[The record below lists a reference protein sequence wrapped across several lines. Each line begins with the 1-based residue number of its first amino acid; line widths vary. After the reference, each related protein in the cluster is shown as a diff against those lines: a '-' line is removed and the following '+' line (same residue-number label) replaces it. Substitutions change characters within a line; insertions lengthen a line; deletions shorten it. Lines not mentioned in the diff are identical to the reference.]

1 MKIIID
7 ERETA
12 LYDLF
17 PKSGKIAIVKKVLNL
32 GDIIFSN
39 DDETSI
45 YMVFERKSFRDLL
58 ASIKDGRYAEQ
69 SYRLTNC
76 FPEPHNIVYLLEGMF
91 STLPREEDKKL
102 VVSCMASLNYF
113 KGFSVMRTVS
123 IAETAQHILFMAE
136 KIDKEIKAG
145 KTAKYSGNKSENT
158 STNSENKMVN
168 VEANT
173 DSTISECDSA
183 VVPSNAVPSNAVPSN
198 VVPSNVVPSNAVPSN
213 AVPSNVVPSNVVPS
227 NVVPSNVV
235 PSKVVPSNV
244 VPSNAVPLPTDYCGV
259 VKASKKANITK
270 DNIGQMILMQIPGI
284 SSITAIEIMRP
295 FTNFLEFIDKIRT
308 DKTYLNSVILVVNGK
323 KRKLG
328 SNIIKSINE
337 LLLD

>member
-158 STNSENKMVN
+158 STNSENKIAN

-183 VVPSNAVPSNAVPSN
+183 VVPST
-198 VVPSNVVPSNAVPSN
+198 VVPSTVVPST
-213 AVPSNVVPSNVVPS
+213 VVPSTV
-227 NVVPSNVV
+227 
-235 PSKVVPSNV
+235 
-244 VPSNAVPLPTDYCGV
+244 VPLPTDYCGV

-308 DKTYLNSVILVVNGK
+308 DKTYLNSVILEVNGK

-328 SNIIKSINE
+328 SNIVKSINE

>member
-91 STLPREEDKKL
+91 STLSREEDKKL

-158 STNSENKMVN
+158 STNSENKIAN

-183 VVPSNAVPSNAVPSN
+183 VVPSNAVPSNAVPSS
-198 VVPSNVVPSNAVPSN
+198 VVPSTV
-213 AVPSNVVPSNVVPS
+213 
-227 NVVPSNVV
+227 
-235 PSKVVPSNV
+235 
-244 VPSNAVPLPTDYCGV
+244 VPLPTDYCGV

-308 DKTYLNSVILVVNGK
+308 DKTYLNSVILDVNGK

-328 SNIIKSINE
+328 SNIVKSINE

>member
-1 MKIIID
+1 MCPNTYIMKIIID
-7 ERETA
+7 EREAA
-12 LYDLF
+12 LYDLC
-17 PKSGKIAIVKKVLNL
+17 PKTERITIEKKVLNL
-32 GDIIFSN
+32 GDIIFTS

-45 YMVFERKSFRDLL
+45 YLVIERKSFRDLL

-76 FPEPHNIVYLLEGMF
+76 FPETHNIVYLLEGMF

-102 VVSCMASLNYF
+102 VISCMASLNYF

-123 IAETAQHILFMAE
+123 IAETAQHIVYMAE
-136 KIDKEIKAG
+136 KIDKEIKDG
-145 KTAKYSGNKSENT
+145 KVAKYSNMAAT
-158 STNSENKMVN
+158 VTPT
-168 VEANT
+168 A
-173 DSTISECDSA
+173 IA
-183 VVPSNAVPSNAVPSN
+183 
-198 VVPSNVVPSNAVPSN
+198 
-213 AVPSNVVPSNVVPS
+213 
-227 NVVPSNVV
+227 
-235 PSKVVPSNV
+235 
-244 VPSNAVPLPTDYCGV
+244 TDYCGV

-295 FTNFLEFIDKIRT
+295 FANFLEFTDKIRSDT
-308 DKTYLNSVILVVNGK
+308 TYLNSVIVEATAGK

-337 LLLD
+337 LLLNIE

>member
-91 STLPREEDKKL
+91 STLSREEDKKL

-158 STNSENKMVN
+158 STNSENKIAN
-168 VEANT
+168 VEANA

-183 VVPSNAVPSNAVPSN
+183 VVPSN
-198 VVPSNVVPSNAVPSN
+198 VVPLT
-213 AVPSNVVPSNVVPS
+213 
-227 NVVPSNVV
+227 
-235 PSKVVPSNV
+235 V

-295 FTNFLEFIDKIRT
+295 FTNFLEFIDKIRE
-308 DKTYLNSVILVVNGK
+308 DKTYLNSVILEVNEK

-328 SNIIKSINE
+328 SNIVKSINE

>member
-91 STLPREEDKKL
+91 STLSREEDKKL

-145 KTAKYSGNKSENT
+145 KTAKYSCNKSENT
-158 STNSENKMVN
+158 STNFENKIAH
-168 VEANT
+168 VEANA

-183 VVPSNAVPSNAVPSN
+183 VVPLT
-198 VVPSNVVPSNAVPSN
+198 VVPLT
-213 AVPSNVVPSNVVPS
+213 
-227 NVVPSNVV
+227 
-235 PSKVVPSNV
+235 V

-308 DKTYLNSVILVVNGK
+308 DKTYLNSVILEVNGK

-328 SNIIKSINE
+328 SNIVKSINE
-337 LLLD
+337 LLLN

>member
-12 LYDLF
+12 LYDLC
-17 PKSGKIAIVKKVLNL
+17 PKTGKIAIEKKVLNL
-32 GDIIFSN
+32 GDIIFTN
-39 DDETSI
+39 DDESSI
-45 YMVFERKSFRDLL
+45 YVVIERKSFRDLL

-69 SYRLTNC
+69 SYRLSNC
-76 FPEPHNIVYLLEGMF
+76 FPETHNTIYLLEGMF

-102 VVSCMASLNYF
+102 VISCIASLNYF

-123 IAETAQHILFMAE
+123 IAETAQHIVYMAE
-136 KIDKEIKAG
+136 KIDKEIKSG
-145 KTAKYSGNKSENT
+145 KTAKYYGIKSQII
-158 STNSENKMVN
+158 STISENKMVN
-168 VEANT
+168 VEA
-173 DSTISECDSA
+173 E
-183 VVPSNAVPSNAVPSN
+183 SNEGISN

-213 AVPSNVVPSNVVPS
+213 AVPSNA
-227 NVVPSNVV
+227 
-235 PSKVVPSNV
+235 
-244 VPSNAVPLPTDYCGV
+244 VPSNAVPSNAEPLPTDYCGV

-295 FTNFLEFIDKIRT
+295 FSNFLEFIDKIRSDT
-308 DKTYLNSVILVVNGK
+308 TYLNSVILEVNGK

-328 SNIIKSINE
+328 SNIVKGINE
-337 LLLD
+337 LLLNS

>member
-17 PKSGKIAIVKKVLNL
+17 PKTGKIAIEKKVLHL
-32 GDIIFSN
+32 GDIVFAN

-91 STLPREEDKKL
+91 STLAKEEDKK
-102 VVSCMASLNYF
+102 VVISCMASLNYF
-113 KGFSVMRTVS
+113 KGFSLMRTVS
-123 IAETAQHILFMAE
+123 IAETAQHILYMAE
-136 KIDKEIKAG
+136 KIDKEIKSG
-145 KTAKYSGNKSENT
+145 KIGKYCKT
-158 STNSENKMVN
+158 SKIPENKIENIEENKKDDVLIN
-168 VEANT
+168 G
-173 DSTISECDSA
+173 DSN
-183 VVPSNAVPSNAVPSN
+183 VPSLTSGSSTSAQVPSQ
-198 VVPSNVVPSNAVPSN
+198 
-213 AVPSNVVPSNVVPS
+213 
-227 NVVPSNVV
+227 
-235 PSKVVPSNV
+235 
-244 VPSNAVPLPTDYCGV
+244 VPLASAGSSWSSASSASAQVSSATDYCGV

-295 FTNFLEFIDKIRT
+295 FTNLLEFIDKIRS
-308 DKTYLNSVILVVNGK
+308 DKTYLNSVILEVNGK

-337 LLLD
+337 LILNI

>member
-58 ASIKDGRYAEQ
+58 SSIKDGRYAEQ

-91 STLPREEDKKL
+91 STLSREEDKKL

-158 STNSENKMVN
+158 STNSENKIAN

-173 DSTISECDSA
+173 DSTISECDL
-183 VVPSNAVPSNAVPSN
+183 
-198 VVPSNVVPSNAVPSN
+198 
-213 AVPSNVVPSNVVPS
+213 NVVPSNVVPS
-227 NVVPSNVV
+227 NVVPLT
-235 PSKVVPSNV
+235 VVPSNV
-244 VPSNAVPLPTDYCGV
+244 VPSNVVPLPTDYCGV

-295 FTNFLEFIDKIRT
+295 FTNFLEFIDKIRE
-308 DKTYLNSVILVVNGK
+308 DKTYLNSVILEVNGK

-328 SNIIKSINE
+328 SNIVKSINE
-337 LLLD
+337 LLLN

>member
-145 KTAKYSGNKSENT
+145 KTAKYSGNKYENT
-158 STNSENKMVN
+158 STNFENKIAN
-168 VEANT
+168 VEAST

-183 VVPSNAVPSNAVPSN
+183 VVPST
-198 VVPSNVVPSNAVPSN
+198 VVPSSVVPSTVVPSTV
-213 AVPSNVVPSNVVPS
+213 VPSTVVPTTVVPSNVVPS
-227 NVVPSNVV
+227 NV
-235 PSKVVPSNV
+235 
-244 VPSNAVPLPTDYCGV
+244 VPLPTDYCGV

-308 DKTYLNSVILVVNGK
+308 DKTYLNSVILEVNGK
-323 KRKLG
+323 KRKMG

>member
-158 STNSENKMVN
+158 STNSENKIAN

-173 DSTISECDSA
+173 DSTISECDSNA
-183 VVPSNAVPSNAVPSN
+183 VPSNAVPSNAVPSS
-198 VVPSNVVPSNAVPSN
+198 VVPSNVVPST
-213 AVPSNVVPSNVVPS
+213 
-227 NVVPSNVV
+227 
-235 PSKVVPSNV
+235 V

-295 FTNFLEFIDKIRT
+295 FTNFLDFIDKIRT
-308 DKTYLNSVILVVNGK
+308 DKTYLNSVILEVNGK

-328 SNIIKSINE
+328 SNIVKSINE

>member
-17 PKSGKIAIVKKVLNL
+17 PKTGKIAIEKKVLHL
-32 GDIIFSN
+32 GDIVFAN

-91 STLPREEDKKL
+91 STLPKEEDKK
-102 VVSCMASLNYF
+102 VVISCMASLNYF

-123 IAETAQHILFMAE
+123 IAETAQHILYMAE
-136 KIDKEIKAG
+136 KIDKEIKSG
-145 KTAKYSGNKSENT
+145 KIGKYCKT
-158 STNSENKMVN
+158 SKIPENKMEN
-168 VEANT
+168 IEENKKDDILING
-173 DSTISECDSA
+173 DSN
-183 VVPSNAVPSNAVPSN
+183 VPSSSSQVPSA
-198 VVPSNVVPSNAVPSN
+198 
-213 AVPSNVVPSNVVPS
+213 
-227 NVVPSNVV
+227 
-235 PSKVVPSNV
+235 
-244 VPSNAVPLPTDYCGV
+244 TDYCGV

-295 FTNFLEFIDKIRT
+295 FTNLLEFIDKIRS
-308 DKTYLNSVILVVNGK
+308 DKTYLNSVILEVNGK

-337 LLLD
+337 LILNE

>member
-17 PKSGKIAIVKKVLNL
+17 PKTGKIAIEKKVLHL
-32 GDIIFSN
+32 GDIVFAN

-91 STLPREEDKKL
+91 STLTKEEDKK
-102 VVSCMASLNYF
+102 VVISCMASLNYF

-123 IAETAQHILFMAE
+123 IAETAQHILYMAE
-136 KIDKEIKAG
+136 KIDKEIKSG
-145 KTAKYSGNKSENT
+145 KIGKYCKT
-158 STNSENKMVN
+158 SKIPENKMENIEENKKDDVLIN
-168 VEANT
+168 G
-173 DSTISECDSA
+173 DSN
-183 VVPSNAVPSNAVPSN
+183 VPSASAWSAQVPSQVPS
-198 VVPSNVVPSNAVPSN
+198 A
-213 AVPSNVVPSNVVPS
+213 
-227 NVVPSNVV
+227 
-235 PSKVVPSNV
+235 
-244 VPSNAVPLPTDYCGV
+244 TDYCGV

-295 FTNFLEFIDKIRT
+295 FANLLEFIDKIRS
-308 DKTYLNSVILVVNGK
+308 DKTYLNSVILEVNGK

-337 LLLD
+337 LILNE

>member
-17 PKSGKIAIVKKVLNL
+17 PKTGKIAIVKKVLNL

-91 STLPREEDKKL
+91 STLSREEDKKL

-158 STNSENKMVN
+158 STISENKMVN

-173 DSTISECDSA
+173 DSTISECDST
-183 VVPSNAVPSNAVPSN
+183 VVPLT
-198 VVPSNVVPSNAVPSN
+198 VVPLT
-213 AVPSNVVPSNVVPS
+213 VVPSNVVPS
-227 NVVPSNVV
+227 NVVPSTVV
-235 PSKVVPSNV
+235 PSTVVPSTVVPSNV
-244 VPSNAVPLPTDYCGV
+244 VPSNVVPLPTDYCGV

-308 DKTYLNSVILVVNGK
+308 DKTYLNSVILEVNGK

-337 LLLD
+337 LLLN

>member
-158 STNSENKMVN
+158 STNSENKIAN

-183 VVPSNAVPSNAVPSN
+183 VVSSNAVPSTVVPSNAVPST
-198 VVPSNVVPSNAVPSN
+198 VVPSNVVPST
-213 AVPSNVVPSNVVPS
+213 
-227 NVVPSNVV
+227 
-235 PSKVVPSNV
+235 V

-308 DKTYLNSVILVVNGK
+308 DKTYLNSVILEVNGK

-328 SNIIKSINE
+328 SNIVKSINE

>member
-7 ERETA
+7 EREIA

-17 PKSGKIAIVKKVLNL
+17 PKTGKIAIEKKVLHL
-32 GDIIFSN
+32 GDIVFAN

-91 STLPREEDKKL
+91 STLTKEEDKK
-102 VVSCMASLNYF
+102 VVISCMASLNYF
-113 KGFSVMRTVS
+113 KGFSLMRTVS
-123 IAETAQHILFMAE
+123 IAETAQHILYMAE
-136 KIDKEIKAG
+136 KIDKE
-145 KTAKYSGNKSENT
+145 NKSGKIGKYCKT
-158 STNSENKMVN
+158 SKIPENKMENIEENKKDDVLIN
-168 VEANT
+168 G
-173 DSTISECDSA
+173 DSN
-183 VVPSNAVPSNAVPSN
+183 VPSLTLGSSGSAWSTQVPSQVPS
-198 VVPSNVVPSNAVPSN
+198 A
-213 AVPSNVVPSNVVPS
+213 
-227 NVVPSNVV
+227 
-235 PSKVVPSNV
+235 
-244 VPSNAVPLPTDYCGV
+244 TDYCGV

-295 FTNFLEFIDKIRT
+295 FANLLEFIDKIRS
-308 DKTYLNSVILVVNGK
+308 DKTYLNSVILEVNGK

-337 LLLD
+337 LILNE

>member
-17 PKSGKIAIVKKVLNL
+17 LKTGKIAIEKKVLHL
-32 GDIIFSN
+32 GDIVFAN

-91 STLPREEDKKL
+91 STLTKEEDKKL
-102 VVSCMASLNYF
+102 VISCMASLNYF

-123 IAETAQHILFMAE
+123 IAETAQHILYMAE
-136 KIDKEIKAG
+136 KIDKEIKSG
-145 KTAKYSGNKSENT
+145 KIGKYCKT
-158 STNSENKMVN
+158 SKIHENKMENIEENKKDDVLIDG
-168 VEANT
+168 
-173 DSTISECDSA
+173 DSN
-183 VVPSNAVPSNAVPSN
+183 VPSASSGYSALAGSLGSEGSAQVPSQVPS
-198 VVPSNVVPSNAVPSN
+198 A
-213 AVPSNVVPSNVVPS
+213 
-227 NVVPSNVV
+227 
-235 PSKVVPSNV
+235 
-244 VPSNAVPLPTDYCGV
+244 TDYCGV

-295 FTNFLEFIDKIRT
+295 FTNLLEFIDKIRS
-308 DKTYLNSVILVVNGK
+308 DKTYLNSVILEVNGK

-337 LLLD
+337 LILNE

>member
-1 MKIIID
+1 
-7 ERETA
+7 
-12 LYDLF
+12 
-17 PKSGKIAIVKKVLNL
+17 
-32 GDIIFSN
+32 
-39 DDETSI
+39 
-45 YMVFERKSFRDLL
+45 
-58 ASIKDGRYAEQ
+58 
-69 SYRLTNC
+69 
-76 FPEPHNIVYLLEGMF
+76 MF
-91 STLPREEDKKL
+91 STLSREEDKKL

-158 STNSENKMVN
+158 STNSENKIAN
-168 VEANT
+168 VEANA

-183 VVPSNAVPSNAVPSN
+183 VVPSN
-198 VVPSNVVPSNAVPSN
+198 VVPLT
-213 AVPSNVVPSNVVPS
+213 
-227 NVVPSNVV
+227 
-235 PSKVVPSNV
+235 V

-295 FTNFLEFIDKIRT
+295 FTNFLEFIDKIRE
-308 DKTYLNSVILVVNGK
+308 DKTYLNSVILEVNEK

-328 SNIIKSINE
+328 SNIVKSINE

>member
-17 PKSGKIAIVKKVLNL
+17 PKTGKIAIVKKVLNL

-91 STLPREEDKKL
+91 STLPKEEDKKL

-158 STNSENKMVN
+158 SINSENKIAN
-168 VEANT
+168 VEANA

-183 VVPSNAVPSNAVPSN
+183 VVPSN
-198 VVPSNVVPSNAVPSN
+198 VVPSNV
-213 AVPSNVVPSNVVPS
+213 
-227 NVVPSNVV
+227 
-235 PSKVVPSNV
+235 
-244 VPSNAVPLPTDYCGV
+244 VPLPTDYCGV

-295 FTNFLEFIDKIRT
+295 FTNFLEFIDKIRE
-308 DKTYLNSVILVVNGK
+308 DKTYLNSVILEVNGK

-328 SNIIKSINE
+328 SNIVKSINE
-337 LLLD
+337 LLLN